1 MTTARERV
9 SALKISSFL
18 AILTLVGIVAVEGSR
33 VLGSAVELPRVT
45 SVVQITHDGFNKTSL
60 LSDDSHLYVSESLA
74 AHHVIARVSL
84 PNSDR
89 SVIRSTFSDL
99 QALDVSAD
107 HTKLLVSPGRS
118 GSSDNEFW
126 ALPVGT
132 GSAVRVGKLSGRDA
146 SWSMDGQQLA
156 FGKGSIL
163 YLASSKGDQARELFT
178 ANGSVFTP
186 RFSAD
191 GQRIRFTVGD
201 AAVNTTS
208 LWEVGRD

>member
-33 VLGSAVELPRVT
+33 VLGSAVALPRVT

-60 LSDDSHLYVSESLA
+60 LSDDSHLYVSESPA

-126 ALPVGT
+126 ALPIDN
-132 GSAVRVGKLSGRDA
+132 GSPVRVGKLSGRDGA
-146 SWSMDGQQLA
+146 WSVDGQQLA
-156 FGKGSIL
+156 FSKGSIL
-163 YLASSKGDQARELFT
+163 YLASSKGTHARALFT

-201 AAVNTTS
+201 S
-208 LWEVGRD
+208 

>member
-33 VLGSAVELPRVT
+33 VLGSAVALPRVT

-60 LSDDSHLYVSESLA
+60 LSDDSHLYVSESPA

-118 GSSDNEFW
+118 GSCDNEFW
-126 ALPVGT
+126 ALPIHN
-132 GSAVRVGKLSGRDA
+132 GSPLLVVNLSGRDGA
-146 SWSMDGQQLA
+146 WSADGRQLA
-156 FGKGSIL
+156 FSKGSIL
-163 YLASSKGDQARELFT
+163 YLTSYNGSHARSLFT
-178 ANGSVFTP
+178 AY
-186 RFSAD
+186 
-191 GQRIRFTVGD
+191 
-201 AAVNTTS
+201 
-208 LWEVGRD
+208 